1 MNQSWNDSKASTY
14 IISAENIFS
23 SNEIWMI
30 FISSTSSAYDEATW
44 LQENQQFR
52 WSLEYCT
59 VRGNEEFIF
68 YLASILL
75 FDCVLRV
82 TTNES
87 NPQVGTRTLQQGQ
100 DYLGGGGIE
109 KKQEKGSFPA

>member
-1 MNQSWNDSKASTY
+1 
-14 IISAENIFS
+14 
-23 SNEIWMI
+23 MI